1 MLNKGIVRYTKKE
14 IDNISS
20 DKIKIINSDYEIN
33 EFVLEEIAKKQSN
46 NCIYFG
52 KVNKKVSDRVYNEL
66 NIDIS
71 GYNIS
76 LKGDNVRK
84 IMKSHGNK
92 INEEKRGQVSVTLND
107 FNLIG
112 DIISEP
118 DEIRLSKNTKD
129 GKPSITFVK
138 CIKNKYTLVEFVS
151 SKKHNLEVHTLY
163 KNKKK
168 NSVTEDNDI
177 EYPVPNVRNGQ

>member
-1 MLNKGIVRYTKKE
+1 MLNKSIIKYTKKE
-14 IDNISS
+14 INNISS
-20 DKIKIINSDYEIN
+20 DKIKIINSNKDIN
-33 EFVLEEIAKKQSN
+33 KFVLEELTKKQSN

-52 KVNKKVSDRVYNEL
+52 KVSKKISDRVYNEL